1 MYTYIQQHPYPPR
14 TNNRLGFV
22 AAVGAELASGESV
35 LQQLAQEP
43 TLVFLTFVLIS
54 AASLIPLMS
63 TGAGDEKFGPFQPAA
78 EKLNGRAAM
87 IGFAAMLVIEAVRGQ
102 ALF

>member
-1 MYTYIQQHPYPPR
+1 M
-14 TNNRLGFV
+14 
-22 AAVGAELASGESV
+22 
-35 LQQLAQEP
+35 LQQVAQEP
-43 TLVFLTFVLIS
+43 TLIFLTFVLFS

-63 TGAGDEKFGPFQPAA
+63 GSATDEKFGPLTPAA

>member
-1 MYTYIQQHPYPPR
+1 MQRH
-14 TNNRLGFV
+14 RLGFV
-22 AAVGAELASGESV
+22 AALGAELATGETV
-35 LQQLAQEP
+35 LQQVAQEP

-63 TGAGDEKFGPFQPAA
+63 GSASDEKFGPFQPAA

-87 IGFAAMLVIEAVRGQ
+87 IGFASLLVLEAVRGQ